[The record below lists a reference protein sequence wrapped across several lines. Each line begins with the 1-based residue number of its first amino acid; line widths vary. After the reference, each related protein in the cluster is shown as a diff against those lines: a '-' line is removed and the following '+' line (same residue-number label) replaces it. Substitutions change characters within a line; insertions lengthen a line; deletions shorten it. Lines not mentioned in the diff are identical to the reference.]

1 MGIHLAYI
9 STDEVFYST
18 SSAKIV
24 VNDLANSTLDDKAKV
39 NDLLMLEVGV
49 VVGKSPW
56 RHLKVYDVRSAT
68 R

>member
-39 NDLLMLEVGV
+39 NDLLMLEVGEAFDNV
-49 VVGKSPW
+49 PRCSCGEISM
-56 RHLKVYDVRSAT
+56 
-68 R
+68 